1 MLQVSHTLSP
11 REKKQ
16 DQIRRQ
22 GKEEKKS
29 SGRRGRGGGGRRR
42 GRDDSQTKTKS
53 AHNLYAV
60 HLTSFLS
67 ALATFPSSDPNSTNL
82 DCRRL
87 KEGIVPV

>member
-1 MLQVSHTLSP
+1 MLRVSHILTP

-22 GKEEKKS
+22 EKEKKT
-29 SGRRGRGGGGRRR
+29 SGRREGDGGRRT
-42 GRDDSQTKTKS
+42 GREDLQTKTKS

-67 ALATFPSSDPNSTNL
+67 ALATFASSVPNSTNL